1 MEGGRMLAVHAR
13 TGSRAR
19 LPRALGLAVAVTVA
33 LTSCSPFGSVA
44 MKATTATDLA
54 NQKKAALLFISDW
67 PETERIRYTQ
77 EGGFSRSGS
86 RSAYA
91 TVTIAGNDYGE
102 HLGLDLVGGDP
113 LPAPDARATPSPVP
127 ITYSDGSSEVLG

>member
-1 MEGGRMLAVHAR
+1 MLAVHAR
-13 TGSRAR
+13 TRSRAR
-19 LPRALGLAVAVTVA
+19 LPRALSLAVAVTVA

-44 MKATTATDLA
+44 MKATTAANLA
-54 NQKKAALLFISDW
+54 NQKKAALLFIGGR

-77 EGGFSRSGS
+77 EGGYNGAGS
-86 RSAYA
+86 WSAYA
-91 TVTIAGNDYGE
+91 IVTIAGNDYGE